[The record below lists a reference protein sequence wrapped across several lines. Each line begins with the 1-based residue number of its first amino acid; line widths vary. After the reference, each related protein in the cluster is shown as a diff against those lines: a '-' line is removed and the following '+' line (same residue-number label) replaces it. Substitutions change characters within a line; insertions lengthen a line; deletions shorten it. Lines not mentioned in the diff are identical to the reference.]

1 MRGVAFLAGG
11 AQPWPGAW
19 SQDSARTRCAKRP
32 QVLGASEETSERT
45 LGQGQPPSPLEGPEF
60 SLDFLRLHPEGSS
73 YLRDEAIELKRIGS
87 QG

>member
-1 MRGVAFLAGG
+1 MKGSRGR
-11 AQPWPGAW
+11 
-19 SQDSARTRCAKRP
+19 SARSGLPGGLRPAPAWGLVTRF
-32 QVLGASEETSERT
+32 
-45 LGQGQPPSPLEGPEF
+45 GQNEMCEATPSSGGLSQGEPPSPLEGPEF